1 MNMFQKGD
9 FVVYG
14 TVGVCRVEDITTL
27 DMEGVSRDKLYYML
41 HPWYKENS
49 TVYTPVDNEK
59 AVIRSVLDR
68 ETALNLIEEIPA
80 LECFE
85 TDNDKQREEEY
96 KKALKS
102 CQCREWVRLIKTSYL
117 RAMDRIAQGKKTT
130 MVDDKY
136 FKKAEEELYDELSVS
151 LGIPVDRVKEYIQD
165 RIEGKLIK

>member
-27 DMEGVSRDKLYYML
+27 DMEGVSRDKLYYVL

-68 ETALNLIEEIPA
+68 ETALNLIEEIPD

-136 FKKAEEELYDELSVS
+136 FQESGRGAL
-151 LGIPVDRVKEYIQD
+151 R
-165 RIEGKLIK
+165 